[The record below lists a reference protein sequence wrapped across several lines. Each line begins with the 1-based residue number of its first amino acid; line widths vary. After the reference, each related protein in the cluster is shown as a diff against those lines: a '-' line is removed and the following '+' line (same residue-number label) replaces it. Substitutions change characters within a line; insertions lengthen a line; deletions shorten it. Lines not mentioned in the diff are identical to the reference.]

1 MVNFRHMRGITVWQQ
16 LLVYAASA
24 DDINLLRVI
33 SLDRLQKLFDGMH
46 NLRILL
52 LICLVAG
59 QDNIIPVFEGL
70 SARKCIHRLSSEH
83 DNLSGRL
90 LSEHLMICRNP
101 HQQLPFIANRP
112 IFIHCYNQIHAY
124 SPFIVKLR
132 SGCP

>member
-1 MVNFRHMRGITVWQQ
+1 
-16 LLVYAASA
+16 
-24 DDINLLRVI
+24 
-33 SLDRLQKLFDGMH
+33 MH

-59 QDNIIPVFEGL
+59 QDNIIPVFERL
-70 SARKCIHRLSSEH
+70 SARKCIHRLSPEH

-112 IFIHCYNQIHAY
+112 STATIRFMRILLLSSNCDRDVIDLLPGHI
-124 SPFIVKLR
+124 IVCAHVVSCELIKILDLR
-132 SGCP
+132 I

>member
-1 MVNFRHMRGITVWQQ
+1 MRGITVWQQ

-70 SARKCIHRLSSEH
+70 SAGNVSIVFLPSTTTFPVVS
-83 DNLSGRL
+83 
-90 LSEHLMICRNP
+90 CRNI
-101 HQQLPFIANRP
+101 L
-112 IFIHCYNQIHAY
+112 
-124 SPFIVKLR
+124 
-132 SGCP
+132 